1 MKCFHTKI
9 YVVTKIRHTIV
20 NKFKLKVLNC
30 FTVLSSF
37 YLTTLFKSYCTIKMS
52 VAPPCSKMLPFHTGS
67 ETHDLWKEIDIHPV
81 LLAHLALF
89 FLCSVYSCKLFI
101 RNIGKGN
108 WKNFTTTIIVIKLS
122 LNTTFA
128 IKYKYLIILI
138 KS

>member
-1 MKCFHTKI
+1 MKCSHTKI

-67 ETHDLWKEIDIHPV
+67 ETHDLWKEINIHPV
-81 LLAHLALF
+81 LLAHLVLF
-89 FLCSVYSCKLFI
+89 FLCSVYSCKLFYQKHWQGELEKFH
-101 RNIGKGN
+101 NNNYCDK
-108 WKNFTTTIIVIKLS
+108 
-122 LNTTFA
+122 TFLEYYFC
-128 IKYKYLIILI
+128 YKVQIPHN
-138 KS
+138 SH